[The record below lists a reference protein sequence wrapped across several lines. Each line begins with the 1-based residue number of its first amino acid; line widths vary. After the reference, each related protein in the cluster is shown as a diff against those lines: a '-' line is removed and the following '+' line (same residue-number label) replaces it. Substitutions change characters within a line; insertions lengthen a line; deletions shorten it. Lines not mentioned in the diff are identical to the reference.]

1 MIEAATALDTPVE
14 LLVFHVARRTF
25 AADASLVR
33 RVGRAGHASR
43 LSDALGMPE
52 RGDRALV
59 FVDEAGQELE
69 ICIDEVVGIES
80 VPVANL
86 RRVPAAAGSPRGVL
100 GFWLDGA
107 RPVVLVDLTQCL
119 DLPGGE

>member
-1 MIEAATALDTPVE
+1 MIAAVVASESPVE
-14 LLVFHVARRTF
+14 LLVFHVAGRTF

-33 RVGRAGHASR
+33 RIARAGHASR
-43 LSDALGMPE
+43 LSDALGMPGK
-52 RGDRALV
+52 GDRALV
-59 FVDEAGQELE
+59 VLDESGQELE
-69 ICIDEVVGIES
+69 ICIDEVVGIQS
-80 VPVANL
+80 VPVAQL
-86 RRVPAAAGSPRGVL
+86 RRVPSAAGSPRGVL